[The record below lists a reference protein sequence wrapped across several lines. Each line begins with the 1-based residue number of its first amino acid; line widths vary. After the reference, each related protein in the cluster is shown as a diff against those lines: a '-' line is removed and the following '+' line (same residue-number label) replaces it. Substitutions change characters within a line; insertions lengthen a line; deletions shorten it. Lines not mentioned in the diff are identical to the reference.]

1 MNDSIDVYINKSKKN
16 LNTIIEN
23 LESNIEFLDNDL
35 WSTYD
40 EIKEHIGKIIDIYYD
55 KYYLYTENDFSKISK
70 YINFSNKINR
80 RLKIILMAIIDYY
93 ESINEQNNITEK
105 EGTILYLTILIYIS
119 QIIYDKKITEVET
132 PKKIEKII
140 NNIIDNFQKI
150 RFKREKDLVTL
161 ISNIKN
167 LVIENNKFNDHIDSL
182 STKESH
188 NMFISINKDNNFY
201 KVIYEY
207 KIKELDDYEE
217 KDINIVYEKMKIRDI
232 LTNISYDLCYFTQF
246 KLLRNGIDYILLFPI
261 SKKVLTN
268 KSFLENIKLKNK
280 IINDKIKF
288 LVNYEEI
295 KDDYEFVNLMKEFEV
310 DIYIEVNKPIETNNY
325 NMFMDNKNII
335 VTEEFISIN
344 EKYVEI
350 WKDMDMNFIIKNLEN
365 RLTEEELIGR
375 K

>member
-16 LNTIIEN
+16 LNTIIET
-23 LESNIEFLDNDL
+23 LENNIEFLDNDL
-35 WSTYD
+35 WSTYE
-40 EIKEHIGKIIDIYYD
+40 EIKEQLEKIIDIYYD
-55 KYYLYTENDFSKISK
+55 KYYLYSENDFKKINK

-80 RLKIILMAIIDYY
+80 KLKTILMSIIDYY
-93 ESINEQNNITEK
+93 ESINKQDIIIQK
-105 EGTILYLTILIYIS
+105 EGSILYLTILIYTS
-119 QIIYDKKITEVET
+119 LIIYDKKIIEIET

-140 NNIIDNFQKI
+140 NNVIDNFQKI

-161 ISNIKN
+161 ISNIKSIV
-167 LVIENNKFNDHIDSL
+167 LENNNFNDYIDNL

-188 NMFISINKDNNFY
+188 NMFVNINKDNNFY

-207 KIKELDDYEE
+207 SIKELDDYEE
-217 KDINIVYEKMKIRDI
+217 KDINIVNEKMKIRDI

-295 KDDYEFVNLMKEFEV
+295 KDDYEFVNLMKECEIN
-310 DIYIEVNKPIETNNY
+310 IYIEVNSPIETNNY

-335 VTEEFISIN
+335 VPEEFISIN

-350 WKDMDMNFIIKNLEN
+350 WKDMNMNFIIKNLAD
-365 RLTEEELIGR
+365 RLTEKELIGR